1 MFTTALTSVF
11 LLSLGLE
18 ASAQST
24 SARTAYTPS
33 RGACP
38 ADFQL
43 VRSAGASNQTLGQDE
58 SNYVSTRKSQVQPSS
73 WSTYLQNVQAKNFTL
88 PDYVTSTLGNGS
100 NNGMGLPNLGIATSG
115 GGYRAAMFGAAVLN
129 SLDGRNATSKDIG
142 TGGLLQAAT
151 YLSGL
156 SGGSWLVTSF
166 AQANCP
172 TFQDLV
178 FGPSGSN
185 NSTTDFGG
193 WNAQFDLFLP
203 SSNTTEN
210 LLFITEAIS
219 ETGGK
224 HAAGFPITIAD
235 PWARLLARHFANGT
249 NPTNFFDT
257 SVHGAGITFS
267 GIANQSCFANHQL
280 PLPIIVSDT
289 RNPNDNESDVVTAEG
304 DVVPLN
310 NVIYEFTF
318 FEMGSYDPPLASFTP
333 TRFLGTTNTS
343 SCVTNFDQATFIC
356 GASSELFNEF
366 NITLQSFLTSSVG
379 PVISILNSS
388 LPEDDSVV
396 ELDVTM
402 VPNPFFGVANGTFPQ
417 SNQAFLRLVD
427 GGEDGQVIPLQPL
440 LVKAREV
447 DVILAIDGTNDISGY
462 AAGSSVIATQNR
474 TSFFPSA
481 YSFPQVPT
489 DINTFVGQNLTHHPT
504 FFGCNESAPVPLLI
518 YIANGAAPP
527 GLPPIT
533 NVSTDQSSFT
543 LPNAQAFLDEAY
555 VIATQGFPNG
565 SQTSDSEWPACLAC
579 AVVDRVR
586 AKQNI
591 TRSGICSD
599 CFNRYCWNATQST
612 LSTNNGGSGS
622 SSSSSVTLHGNLKST
637 YAYGIIGAMV
647 ILSMAIL

>member
-1 MFTTALTSVF
+1 MQAT
-11 LLSLGLE
+11 
-18 ASAQST
+18 
-24 SARTAYTPS
+24 
-33 RGACP
+33 
-38 ADFQL
+38 
-43 VRSAGASNQTLGQDE
+43 
-58 SNYVSTRKSQVQPSS
+58 
-73 WSTYLQNVQAKNFTL
+73 NVTL

-115 GGYRAAMFGAAVLN
+115 GGYRAALFGAGVLN
-129 SLDGRNATSKDIG
+129 SLDGRNASSKGVG

-151 YLSGL
+151 YLAGL

-166 AQANCP
+166 AQSDCP
-172 TFQDLV
+172 SFQEVV
-178 FGPSGSN
+178 FGPSGSA
-185 NSTTDFGG
+185 NSSTGYGG
-193 WNAQFDLFLP
+193 WNSQFDLFLP
-203 SSNTTEN
+203 SPNTTEN
-210 LLFITEAIS
+210 LLFLASAVS
-219 ETGGK
+219 ETSGK

-235 PWARLLARHFANGT
+235 VWARLLARHFANGT
-249 NPTNFFDT
+249 NPNNFFDT
-257 SVHGAGITFS
+257 VGTSHGAGITFS

-280 PLPIIVSDT
+280 PLPIIVSDSH
-289 RNPNDNESDVVTAEG
+289 NPNDNESDIITAEE

-343 SCVTNFDQATFIC
+343 SCVTNFDQASFLS

-366 NITLQSFLTSSVG
+366 NITLQTLLSSSIG
-379 PVISILNSS
+379 PVISLLNST

-402 VPNPFFGVANGTFPQ
+402 IPNPFFGVANTTFPQ
-417 SNQAFLRLVD
+417 SNQTFLRLVD
-427 GGEDGQVIPLQPL
+427 GGEDGEVIPLQPL
-440 LVKAREV
+440 LVKAREI
-447 DVILAIDGTNDISGY
+447 DVILAIDGTNDINNY
-462 AAGSSVIATQNR
+462 AAGSSLVASQNR

-489 DINTFVGQNLTHHPT
+489 DINTFVDQNLTHHPT

-533 NVSTDQSSFT
+533 NVSTSTSSFS
-543 LPNAQAFLDEAY
+543 PSDAQAILDESF

-565 SQTSDSEWPACLAC
+565 SQKTDAEWPACLAC

-591 TRSGICSD
+591 ERSGICSD
-599 CFNRYCWNATQST
+599 CFARYCWNATQNT
-612 LSTNNGGSGS
+612 LSNGS
-622 SSSSSVTLHGNLKST
+622 STNFAVESYGNLGRT
-637 YAYGIIGAMV
+637 YTYGLVGAMV
-647 ILSMAIL
+647 ALLTMVVQ